1 MMQKKYIILI
11 LILFVASAGFFA
23 NAQIRDTDIVLSVS
37 PQYPNPNQN
46 VSAILSSHSINLDK
60 ANITW
65 SVNNQE
71 MSGGVGKKAF
81 SFKTGEVGVN
91 TTLSAMIDTIDGQS
105 ISKIITLIPA
115 NVDMLWEAYDAYVP
129 PFYKG
134 KALAPSQGQFKI
146 VAIPNLINQNGKV
159 NINNLSY
166 TWKKDGN
173 VQSNSSG
180 WGKSFF
186 IFQNS
191 YLDRDNTV
199 EVKVSDISGGTNAS
213 ERIILNTVNP
223 KILFYENDPILGV
236 RWETALNNGFTINSD
251 GKTLNVEPY
260 FFSPKN
266 INASELTFDWFLN
279 GEKISTPD
287 PKNILSIKPEEGQS
301 GSATIKIDI
310 NNVNTLFQSLSKQL
324 QVSF

>member
-1 MMQKKYIILI
+1 MRRKYIILS
-11 LILFVASAGFFA
+11 LILLIAFAGFFA
-23 NAQIRDTDIVLSVS
+23 HAQIRDTDIVLSVS

-46 VSAILSSHSINLDK
+46 VNATLNSHTINLDK

-71 MSGGVGKKAF
+71 MSGGIGKKSF
-81 SFKTGEVGVN
+81 SFKTGDTGLSII
-91 TTLSAMIDTIDGQS
+91 LSAIIDTIDGQS
-105 ISKIITLIPA
+105 IPKTMTIIPA
-115 NVDMLWEAYDAYVP
+115 GVDMLWEAYDAYVP

-134 KALAPSQGQFKI
+134 KALAPSQGQFKV
-146 VAIPNLINQNGKV
+146 VAMPNLINQSGKV

-166 TWKKDGN
+166 VWKKDGN
-173 VQSNSSG
+173 AQSNSSG
-180 WGKSFF
+180 WGKNYF

-213 ERIILNTVNP
+213 GRITLNTSSP
-223 KILFYENDPILGV
+223 KILFYENDPTLGV
-236 RWETALNNGFTINSD
+236 RWETALSNGFTINPS
-251 GKTLNVEPY
+251 GEILTVEPY

-266 INASELTFDWFLN
+266 INSSELTFDWFLN

-287 PKNILSIKPEEGQS
+287 PKNILSIKPEEGKS

-324 QVSF
+324 RVSF

>member
-1 MMQKKYIILI
+1 MQKKYKILIIILAI
-11 LILFVASAGFFA
+11 TFMGFFA
-23 NAQIRDTDIVLSVS
+23 HAQIRDTDIVLSIS

-46 VSAILSSHSINLDK
+46 VNATLSSHTINLDK

-65 SVNNQE
+65 SVNSQE
-71 MSGGVGKKAF
+71 MSGGIGKKSF
-81 SFKTGEVGVN
+81 SFKTGEAGVAN
-91 TTLSAMIDTIDGQS
+91 VLSAMIDTIEGQS
-105 ISKIITLIPA
+105 ISKTITLSPA

-134 KALAPSQGQFKI
+134 KALAPSQGKFKV
-146 VAIPNLINQNGKV
+146 VAIPNLINQGGKV

-166 TWKKDGN
+166 AWKKDGN

-180 WGKSFF
+180 WGKGSF

-213 ERIILNTVNP
+213 GRITLNTTNP
-223 KILFYENDPILGV
+223 KILFYENDPIFGI
-236 RWETALNNGFTINSD
+236 RWETALSNGFTISSD

-279 GEKISTPD
+279 GEKISTPS
-287 PKNILSIKPEEGQS
+287 PKNILSIKPEAGQS

-310 NNVNTLFQSLSKQL
+310 NNVNTLFQSLSKQINV
-324 QVSF
+324 QF